1 MRYQKPIVERVK
13 FVGQLDVIQV
23 SRGKCDDECQV

>member
-13 FVGQLDVIQV
+13 LVGQLDEAQISIIRCV
-23 SRGKCDDECQV
+23 DECES